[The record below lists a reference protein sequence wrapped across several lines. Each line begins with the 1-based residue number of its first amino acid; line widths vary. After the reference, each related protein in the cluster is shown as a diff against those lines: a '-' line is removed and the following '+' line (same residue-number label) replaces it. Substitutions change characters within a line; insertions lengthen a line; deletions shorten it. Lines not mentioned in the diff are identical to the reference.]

1 MNVGEFGESSQ
12 KCSVNVGESGECL
25 PNCLVNIGASA
36 HDKIGHFMN
45 EKHILYVLNGL
56 AYTF

>member
-12 KCSVNVGESGECL
+12 NCSVNVGESGECL

-45 EKHILYVLNGL
+45 E
-56 AYTF
+56 

>member
-1 MNVGEFGESSQ
+1 VNVGEFGESSQ
-12 KCSVNVGESGECL
+12 NCSVNVGESGECL

-45 EKHILYVLNGL
+45 E
-56 AYTF
+56 

>member
-1 MNVGEFGESSQ
+1 VNVGEFGESSQ

-45 EKHILYVLNGL
+45 E
-56 AYTF
+56 

>member
-1 MNVGEFGESSQ
+1 VNVGEFGESSQ
-12 KCSVNVGESGECL
+12 NCSVNVGESGECL

-45 EKHILYVLNGL
+45 K
-56 AYTF
+56 

>member
-45 EKHILYVLNGL
+45 E
-56 AYTF
+56 